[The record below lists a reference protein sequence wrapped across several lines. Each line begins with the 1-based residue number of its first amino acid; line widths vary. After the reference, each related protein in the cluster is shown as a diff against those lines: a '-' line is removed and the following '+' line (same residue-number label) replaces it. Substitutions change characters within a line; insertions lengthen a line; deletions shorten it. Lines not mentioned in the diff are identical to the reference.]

1 MYWKCEI
8 SINLIINI
16 MVLWY
21 FWTRD
26 GGFHGRHSTSIDL
39 FRSTANWTD
48 VWTKD
53 ATKRKAR
60 ESRVRLHATSFFCRS
75 CRHLKSSYDL
85 LCFTSRGVH
94 EPHHPVDTAN
104 CHDVTFLDP
113 PLTNVSYACVRACVR
128 ACVSRCFKPD
138 SRRERA
144 KKFLL
149 KRENDWVRLIE
160 VYLRHNYLNY
170 TESEIILQN
179 LESRR
184 W

>member
-1 MYWKCEI
+1 MAFTVVTAHRSIYFDPRPIGRMCE
-8 SINLIINI
+8 LK
-16 MVLWY
+16 
-21 FWTRD
+21 TQR
-26 GGFHGRHSTSIDL
+26 G
-39 FRSTANWTD
+39 
-48 VWTKD
+48 
-53 ATKRKAR
+53 TKRKAR

-94 EPHHPVDTAN
+94 EPHHPVGTAN

-113 PLTNVSYACVRACVR
+113 PLTNVSYACVR

-149 KRENDWVRLIE
+149 KREND
-160 VYLRHNYLNY
+160 
-170 TESEIILQN
+170 
-179 LESRR
+179 
-184 W
+184 

>member
-53 ATKRKAR
+53 ATRNEKESAR
-60 ESRVRLHATSFFCRS
+60 VASAFARDLVLLPFLSALEKLVWPSLFYISRCARTTPSCGYRQLSRRDVSRPASYERLVR
-75 CRHLKSSYDL
+75 
-85 LCFTSRGVH
+85 
-94 EPHHPVDTAN
+94 
-104 CHDVTFLDP
+104 
-113 PLTNVSYACVRACVR
+113 VRACVR
-128 ACVSRCFKPD
+128 ACV
-138 SRRERA
+138 REQM
-144 KKFLL
+144 F
-149 KRENDWVRLIE
+149 
-160 VYLRHNYLNY
+160 
-170 TESEIILQN
+170 
-179 LESRR
+179 
-184 W
+184 